1 MQQPNALERITTA
14 TNEAPANCACKS
26 SYTTF
31 QNAIDI
37 QQQIYY
43 IVYACNPP
51 LPLPA
56 PLTPTVLQTCDLWKQ
71 INPIKIY

>member
-1 MQQPNALERITTA
+1 MRTGYMQQPNALERTTTA

-43 IVYACNPP
+43 YCICM
-51 LPLPA
+51 
-56 PLTPTVLQTCDLWKQ
+56 
-71 INPIKIY
+71 